1 MRGSDQRFIQLVTLV
16 VVTVGV
22 VEIACIVNPTAF
34 LSGGWKGAIFM
45 FAGACYLFDRIRG
58 RPNSFGYMYVDRRS
72 PDWIRYSAEVLSWLL
87 VVIGIWIVLIGGTSH
102 DA

>member
-16 VVTVGV
+16 VMTVGV

-34 LSGGWKGAIFM
+34 LSGGWRGAIFM
-45 FAGACYLFDRIRG
+45 IAGACYLFDRIRG

>member
-1 MRGSDQRFIQLVTLV
+1 MRRSDQRFVQLVILV

-22 VEIACIVNPTAF
+22 VEIACIFNPTAF
-34 LSGGWKGAIFM
+34 LSGGWRGAIFM
-45 FAGACYLFDRIRG
+45 IAGACYLFDRIRG